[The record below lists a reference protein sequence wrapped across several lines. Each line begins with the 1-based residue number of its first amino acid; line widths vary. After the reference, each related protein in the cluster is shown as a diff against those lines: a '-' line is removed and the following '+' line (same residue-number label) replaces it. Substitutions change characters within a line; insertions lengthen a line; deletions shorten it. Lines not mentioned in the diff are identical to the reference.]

1 LTQTPAPSRA
11 YLLTGA
17 VLCGGAAM
25 LFGVKGIFAKQLYA
39 IGVSWDLLVPIRA
52 LLSLPLFWAFVVWR
66 EGLAPMRAAPP
77 RVVLLAA
84 IAGLF
89 CYYVGAMTD
98 FLALTMIEASLER
111 SLLFSYPALV
121 LLLQSVL
128 TRSWPQPLSLAG
140 AGATYVGIFLAVGG
154 FDATELRAN
163 LFGAA
168 LVMVSAVSYAVY
180 YLIGERC
187 TRVIGSGLFTLF
199 SMTAASIA
207 LLLHLIVAGDPSAVA
222 GISGHGW
229 LLLGALA
236 TLCMFFPA
244 LMQSE
249 GMRRIGAQ
257 RGSVVST
264 LGPPTTLV
272 AGWAFLGERLTATQI
287 AGSALI
293 VASVLAIEL
302 LRMAQRKA

>member
-1 LTQTPAPSRA
+1 MTQPRA
-11 YLLTGA
+11 AGRGYLLAGA
-17 VLCGGAAM
+17 ALCGGAAM
-25 LFGVKGIFAKQLYA
+25 LFGIKGIFAKQLYA

-52 LLSLPLFWAFVVWR
+52 LLSVPLFWAFVLWR
-66 EGLAPMRAAPP
+66 EGLGPLRAAPL
-77 RVVLLAA
+77 RATLLAA
-84 IAGLF
+84 VAGLF
-89 CYYVGAMTD
+89 CYYIGAMTD
-98 FLALTMIEASLER
+98 FYALTMIEASLER

-128 TRSWPQPLSLAG
+128 TRRWPQPLSLAG
-140 AGATYVGIFLAVGG
+140 AAATYVGIFLAVGG

-168 LVMVSAVSYAVY
+168 LVMVSAISYAVY

-187 TRVIGSGLFTLF
+187 TREIGSGLFTLF

-207 LLLHLIVAGDPSAVA
+207 LLLHLAIAGDPAAVA
-222 GISGHGW
+222 DITGQGW
-229 LLLGALA
+229 LLLAALA

-272 AGWAFLGERLTATQI
+272 AGWAFLGERLSATQI

-293 VASVLAIEL
+293 VASVLAIEW
-302 LRMAQRKA
+302 LRMAQRKS

>member
-1 LTQTPAPSRA
+1 
-11 YLLTGA
+11 
-17 VLCGGAAM
+17 M
-25 LFGVKGIFAKQLYA
+25 LFAIKGIFAKQLYS

-52 LLSLPLFWAFVVWR
+52 LLSMPLFWAFVMWR
-66 EGLAPMRAAPP
+66 EGIAPLRAAPP
-77 RVVLLAA
+77 RILGLAA

-128 TRSWPQPLSLAG
+128 TRSWPQPLALAG
-140 AGATYVGIFLAVGG
+140 AGLTYVGIFLAVGG
-154 FDATELRAN
+154 FDTAELRQN
-163 LFGAA
+163 LLGAA

-187 TRVIGSGLFTLF
+187 TRMIGSGLFTLC
-199 SMTAASIA
+199 SMSAASVA
-207 LLLHLIVAGDPSAVA
+207 LLLHLVVAGDPMAVA
-222 GISGHGW
+222 DIDGQGW
-229 LLLGALA
+229 LLLIALA

-249 GMRRIGAQ
+249 GVRRIGAQ

-272 AGWAFLGERLTATQI
+272 AGWAFLGERLTPTQI

-293 VASVLAIEL
+293 VVSVFAIEW
-302 LRMAQRKA
+302 LRVAQRKR

>member
-1 LTQTPAPSRA
+1 MTQTPAPSRA